1 MKVNVLQPKA
11 NVGRAYIFSFL
22 TSAEELDIKISQYSL
37 EGEIEVK
44 GEIVYTGTYFRVT
57 GAVHLSKK
65 FQCDRCLEYSS
76 HAQTL
81 SFDEECKEVVSEEDE
96 VSDDI
101 ACFSGNEVDITNLI
115 RETILLSQPLN
126 NICSPDCRGL
136 CLKCGANLNDEECG
150 CDRHIVDPRLAALQ
164 KLLNKR

>member
-1 MKVNVLQPKA
+1 MMKINVVQPKT
-11 NVGRAYIFSFL
+11 NVGKAYIFSFT
-22 TSAEELDIKISQYSL
+22 TSAEELDINVSQYTID
-37 EGEIEVK
+37 GNVDIK
-44 GEIVYTGTYFRVT
+44 GEVLYTGTCFRISGDISFT
-57 GAVHLSKK
+57 KS
-65 FQCDRCLEYSS
+65 FQCDRCLEYFS
-76 HAQTL
+76 QKQML
-81 SFDEECKEVVSEEDE
+81 SFLEECKAE
-96 VSDDI
+96 VSDEDVGEEVI
-101 ACFSGNEVDITNLI
+101 CFSGNEVDIANLI